1 MVTPR
6 PAGTPLPAGLIV
18 VDASFL
24 IALAMRESPAA
35 RLIPIFRRSV
45 VTTVNFGEVL
55 YKLKVK
61 ANMAADTSE
70 AIFTN
75 LGVLVEPLQLA
86 GARHFPRLKALDV
99 SLRSPSSKAS
109 VSKPASKATP
119 KPRALSLGDMA
130 CLGHALDRKLPVL
143 TGDQHWLEL
152 DQAALGLAVFDFRD
166 PALTI

>member
-1 MVTPR
+1 M
-6 PAGTPLPAGLIV
+6 PLPAGLIV

-35 RLIPIFRRSV
+35 RLTSICRRSV

-55 YKLKVK
+55 YKLRVK
-61 ANMAADTSE
+61 ANMAAAAIE

-75 LGVLVEPLQLA
+75 LGVVIEPLQLA
-86 GARHFPRLKALDV
+86 GARHFPTLKALDV
-99 SLRSPSSKAS
+99 SLRSAS
-109 VSKPASKATP
+109 DRRGASKPTSKATA

-130 CLGHALDRKLPVL
+130 CLGHALDRRLPVL
-143 TGDQHWLEL
+143 TGNQHWLEL
-152 DQAALGLAVFDFRD
+152 DQTALGLNIFNFRD